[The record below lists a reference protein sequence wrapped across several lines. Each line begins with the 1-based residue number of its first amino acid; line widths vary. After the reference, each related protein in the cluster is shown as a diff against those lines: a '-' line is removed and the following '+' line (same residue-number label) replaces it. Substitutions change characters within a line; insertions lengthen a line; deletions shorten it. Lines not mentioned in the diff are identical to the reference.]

1 MNYVVLLLTGLC
13 IYAILTLSLNLLVGY
28 TGIPSFAH
36 GAFFGIGAYMVA
48 LAMVRLG
55 VPFLL
60 AVLLAVLGT
69 AVIAALVGVPALQLG
84 GDYFFLACFAIIFIV
99 TRILFNWQDV
109 TNGPYGVYG
118 IPKPSFFGATVG
130 SGLPFLLLSL
140 AALALV
146 LFVIWR
152 LVHSPYGLMLQGIR
166 DDELVVSTLGR
177 DVTRAK
183 VVVFAIAGGLAAVT
197 GGLYATFYG
206 VIDPS
211 AFGVPVIVLLWSM
224 LFIGGA
230 GNLYGPVLGA
240 GLLLFLPEGLR
251 LLGMESVKAGEI
263 QQMIYGLLL
272 IFLMIFRPQGL
283 AGRHMVE

>member
-69 AVIAALVGVPALQLG
+69 AVIAALVGVPALRLG

-211 AFGVPVIVLLWSM
+211 AFGVPVIILLWSM

-251 LLGMESVKAGEI
+251 LLGIESVKAGEI

>member
-69 AVIAALVGVPALQLG
+69 AVIAALVGVPALRLG

>member
-69 AVIAALVGVPALQLG
+69 GVVAALVGVPALRLG

-118 IPKPSFFGATVG
+118 IPKPSLVGATIG

-146 LFVIWR
+146 LFIIWR

-183 VVVFAIAGGLAAVT
+183 VVVFAIAGGLAAVA

-211 AFGVPVIVLLWSM
+211 AFGVPVIILLWSM

-251 LLGMESVKAGEI
+251 LLGLESVKAGEI